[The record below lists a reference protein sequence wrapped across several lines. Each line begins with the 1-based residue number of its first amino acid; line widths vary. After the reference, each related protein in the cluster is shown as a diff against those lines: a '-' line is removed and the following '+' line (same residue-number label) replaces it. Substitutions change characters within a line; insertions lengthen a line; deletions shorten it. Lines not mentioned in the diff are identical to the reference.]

1 MNLSN
6 HTVTYTTRPSSI
18 SQDSIIDSIIDSDEI
33 NIIEITNTDN
43 VDKPILHNLKN
54 HKPKVMISNQRIFID
69 NQNTHTPANDL
80 LVIHRDNDLLVT
92 HREIFIDNKTPPIIN
107 PYSFDLSN
115 INEISY
121 VHNTNC
127 NPCVLIIVLTIIV
140 LLFITIYRNT

>member
-6 HTVTYTTRPSSI
+6 HNVTYTTRPSSI

-69 NQNTHTPANDL
+69 NQNTHTPVNDL
-80 LVIHRDNDLLVT
+80 LSEPKVPTT